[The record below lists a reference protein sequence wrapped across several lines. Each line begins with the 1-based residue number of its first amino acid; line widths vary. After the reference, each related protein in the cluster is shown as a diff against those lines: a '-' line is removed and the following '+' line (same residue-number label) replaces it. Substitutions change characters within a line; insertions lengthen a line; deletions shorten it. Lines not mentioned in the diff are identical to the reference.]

1 MADMKLFSPNDRL
14 LLPQLCWRSGPR
26 ALGSTGPGPCQA
38 SGLCGQVLP
47 SPEVIWGRKG
57 VPVVMGEALAFGP
70 LSQSMSPGPGLGPPA
85 GPIVP
90 TRFEGDQGRFP
101 VVAGRGSRSSAKREK
116 GKKWSRERPSFQ
128 RSEGERTGHASPAR
142 LRFERGAGQ
151 VGMTRAP
158 APRAPPVRRA
168 TSLQLRPA
176 HEARTRVP
184 SRRPFLWDA
193 CDSSWQNLKP
203 AGARSKGAAEDG
215 ADAQVGAIR
224 GFGGGG
230 RPRETQCGHIN
241 APPLEGFERHRV
253 RTL

>member
-1 MADMKLFSPNDRL
+1 MKKPSKVLVFPWIVTSVVHFMADMKLFPPNDRL
-14 LLPQLCWRSGPR
+14 LPPQLCWRSGPR

-101 VVAGRGSRSSAKREK
+101 VVTGRGSRSSAKREK

-128 RSEGERTGHASPAR
+128 RSEGERTGRASPAR

-158 APRAPPVRRA
+158 APRAPPARRA
-168 TSLQLRPA
+168 TSLQRAPG
-176 HEARTRVP
+176 P
-184 SRRPFLWDA
+184 
-193 CDSSWQNLKP
+193 
-203 AGARSKGAAEDG
+203 RSEDPG
-215 ADAQVGAIR
+215 SVAQALSVGR
-224 GFGGGG
+224 
-230 RPRETQCGHIN
+230 
-241 APPLEGFERHRV
+241 L
-253 RTL
+253 